1 MGVDSHLNTCVDTQ
15 SPKYLEMAQ
24 GHISLSG
31 AKEGGD
37 GRSRGDSP
45 QLHGGEHTFG
55 CQFVAVATWNS
66 HDFFSC
72 LIVDIKISANQR
84 NWTRKILNAHETEQE
99 SVVFLF
105 LLVTMVQL
113 CFKRKYGRVVRFWF
127 HCVFSSGVWGSR
139 RGLHYLV
146 TAAEGD

>member
-84 NWTRKILNAHETEQE
+84 N
-99 SVVFLF
+99 
-105 LLVTMVQL
+105 
-113 CFKRKYGRVVRFWF
+113 
-127 HCVFSSGVWGSR
+127 
-139 RGLHYLV
+139 
-146 TAAEGD
+146 